1 MTRLVLALSIAALL
15 LLAVALGWLLGW
27 LWRRGR
33 DRRGPEDPVAA
44 MAARLHAAEAAR
56 DAAEARLSERAAALE
71 TAAAEADAARARA
84 VAEAEAERAAA
95 VSALGDAR
103 RETAAWREAYEA
115 LVREDREDP

>member
-33 DRRGPEDPVAA
+33 ERRGPDDPMAA

-56 DAAEARLSERAAALE
+56 DAAEARLAERAAALE
-71 TAAAEADAARARA
+71 TAAAEAESERSRV
-84 VAEAEAERAAA
+84 VAEAIAERDAAL
-95 VSALGDAR
+95 SALGDAR

-115 LVREDREDP
+115 LVREDRDDP